1 MTLPTQQ
8 TRQYLTGSMNKII
21 ATLLSLITLAITFVL
36 ISTVTSDR
44 FSIYAVLVIVLLIII
59 IIVSQVSRR
68 KHKRG
73 RLDLQFTQK
82 ELEQKIVERTEK
94 LTDEIAKQ
102 QATEVLLT
110 ETQEYLNSIINS
122 MPSVLIGVTDT
133 GTITHWNSAAEH
145 STGIQALQALNHNLF
160 DIYPD
165 IPVTSEMITT
175 TIAQGIPRLT
185 ENIQQGTGLHAQH
198 SDLTIYPL
206 LAAHKPGAV
215 IRLDDVTMRVRMENM
230 MIQNEKMLSLGEL
243 AAGMA
248 HEINNPLS
256 AIINSIQNIQRRTTP
271 ELPKNH
277 EVAESLGI
285 GVEQIH
291 SYLQQRE
298 VFKFLDSIR
307 EAGDRS
313 AKIVT
318 SMLEFSRN
326 GSRNHEPVDLQQLLE
341 HALLLASNSFQLKTR
356 DGGTQIQLQKEYE
369 DDLPI
374 VPCAPTEI
382 QQVILNLLRNACQCF
397 ITSDSDTEQAPQI
410 TLRLYRWDDNIC
422 LEVEDNGPG
431 MNEEVSRHIFEPFY
445 TTKEVGQGT
454 GLGLSVSYFI
464 VTEHHDGRIEVESK
478 PGEGTNFIITLP
490 LQAY

>member
-1 MTLPTQQ
+1 MTRAIVTF
-8 TRQYLTGSMNKII
+8 
-21 ATLLSLITLAITFVL
+21 LIVLTLAFTFA
-36 ISTVTSDR
+36 SAKAFTSDE
-44 FSIYAVLVIVLLIII
+44 SIIFAAMIIVLLVIII
-59 IIVSQVSRR
+59 IISQISRR

-73 RLDLQFTQK
+73 RINLQFTQK
-82 ELEQKIVERTEK
+82 ELEQKIIERTEK

-122 MPSVLIGVTDT
+122 MPSILIGVTAD
-133 GTITHWNSAAEH
+133 GTITHWNSAAH
-145 STGIQALQALNHNLF
+145 HATDITAYQALTRNLF

-165 IPVTSEMITT
+165 IPVTQDMITT
-175 TIAQGIPRLT
+175 TIDQGTPRLT
-185 ENIQQGTGLHAQH
+185 ENIQSGSGSNALHT
-198 SDLTIYPL
+198 DLTIYPL
-206 LAAHKPGAV
+206 VSANRPGAV
-215 IRLDDVTMRVRMENM
+215 IRLDDVTKRVRMENM

-277 EVAESLGI
+277 QVAQSLGI
-285 GVEQIH
+285 EVEQIH
-291 SYLQQRE
+291 AYLSQRE
-298 VFKFLDSIR
+298 VFKFLDNIR

-318 SMLEFSRN
+318 NMLEFSRN
-326 GSRNHEPVDLQQLLE
+326 STQDHEPVDLEELLE
-341 HALLLASNSFQLKTR
+341 HALLLANNSFQLKTQ
-356 DGGTQIQLQKEYE
+356 DGGTQLALQKEYE
-369 DDLPI
+369 TDLPK
-374 VPCAPTEI
+374 VPCAATEI

-397 ITSDSDTEQAPQI
+397 ITTGAKADEPPKI
-410 TLRLYRWDDNIC
+410 TLRLYRWDEHVC
-422 LEVEDNGPG
+422 LEIEDNGPG
-431 MNEEVSRHIFEPFY
+431 MEEPVSRHVFEPFY

-464 VTEHHDGRIEVESK
+464 VTEHHEGTIEVEST
-478 PGEGTNFIITLP
+478 PGKGSNFIITLP
-490 LQAY
+490 L